1 MRTSGG
7 PLEGLLHP
15 FNPKARNAEAGGLQG
30 QSQPVCIAIYDSDI
44 QILKSVWS
52 PLCSTVTERS
62 PPLSKDGRGWGEGP
76 DDGILKELTAVK

>member
-1 MRTSGG
+1 MLRQGDYKV
-7 PLEGLLHP
+7 
-15 FNPKARNAEAGGLQG
+15 KASL
-30 QSQPVCIAIYDSDI
+30 VCIAIYDSNI

-62 PPLSKDGRGWGEGP
+62 PPLSKDGRGWEEGP